1 MININSLNKI
11 IFKYKS
17 DSDMLFMIHDTLNS
31 MKRYVSIIADE
42 DILVTTKKWNMSKEE
57 LLYEVQ
63 RLDKLRRTY
72 HNEVIHGVAFLNRIC
87 KMMDIELFY
96 DGDLEDRVAV
106 GETAFQFVE
115 HTFNNRYNR

>member
-1 MININSLNKI
+1 MINMNSLNKI

-31 MKRYVSIIADE
+31 MKQYVSIITDE
-42 DILVTTKKWNMSKEE
+42 DILVTTRKWNMSKEE
-57 LLYEVQ
+57 LRYEVE

-87 KMMDIELFY
+87 KMMNIELFY
-96 DGDLEDRVAV
+96 DGDIEDRAAV